1 MRPAKRSGRNAKEAI
16 QKKSSTPDIMHISK
30 CINSCWAKLRKYYVL
45 TDESPVYAAIIALNP
60 EYKLD
65 YFKTNWEEHEDW
77 IEHTEEGV
85 ENLWR
90 IMYKNC
96 ANSTEVETIVK
107 ARTLDS
113 GLFLLTPRKEPS
125 NFD

>member
-1 MRPAKRSGRNAKEAI
+1 MYI
-16 QKKSSTPDIMHISK
+16 LK
-30 CINSCWAKLRKYYVL
+30 CINSCWAKLQKYYAL
-45 TDESPVYAAIIALNP
+45 TDESLVYDAAIALNP

-65 YFKTNWEEHEDW
+65 YFKMNWEEHEDW
-77 IEHTEEGV
+77 IKYTEEGV

-90 IMYKNC
+90 IIYKNY